1 MKIKM
6 RNEWKK
12 KKKKRWHL
20 SPDNVCGYSKPLTNW
35 KGEFLQCGTC
45 KDHSLLVNCYLV
57 YSGGSWFPSEAL
69 PSMLEIKEVS
79 ENSQIRFLLSFI
91 QTEDSIP
98 SLIITTIDRSQV
110 FWQSPERREN
120 QKYEKSKL
128 RSSQKIM
135 WLLHYCTKQSW
146 SA

>member
-1 MKIKM
+1 
-6 RNEWKK
+6 
-12 KKKKRWHL
+12 
-20 SPDNVCGYSKPLTNW
+20 
-35 KGEFLQCGTC
+35 
-45 KDHSLLVNCYLV
+45 
-57 YSGGSWFPSEAL
+57 
-69 PSMLEIKEVS
+69 MLEIKEVS

-135 WLLHYCTKQSW
+135 
-146 SA
+146 